1 MGNISNTRL
10 SGLAVGVKRAALSPQ
25 SRKLVITLAG
35 VLAVV
40 FIFVSSN
47 VAANHEPKPHGLPVG
62 VVGPP
67 QLVSATARQ
76 LDRRAPGAF
85 QILGY
90 RSPAAAR
97 TAILHRSVFGAFD
110 PGPPS
115 LLIADAASVPVATL
129 LQDTF
134 TAAARARGAPL
145 IVRDLVPLPPTDPDG
160 GTAFSATLS
169 LIIAGVLGSSMLYLV
184 TRGRALAV
192 HLLAVLAL
200 GVGAGLL
207 TALATNVVVGAFTG
221 HFLAIWGVA
230 ALFVLA
236 LALPIAFFQR
246 LLGLPGTGVGLL
258 VFIVVGDP
266 SSGGATAPQ
275 LLPDPWRAISQALP
289 PGAAVTAM
297 RDVVYFHGYGA
308 TRALIVLGSYAA
320 LGAILAIIADRIR
333 TGAPAATSVASG
345 ADHPN
350 QVSAQPLQGVAPGP
364 PAPSGSFTTTEAMP
378 WQRHQ
383 QKADRDT
390 PPLAAA
396 RAAIGGPPCPALG
409 KSCGGR

>member
-1 MGNISNTRL
+1 MTAKRLNGSHQNTRL
-10 SGLAVGVKRAALSPQ
+10 GGLAVGVKKAALSPE
-25 SRKLVITLAG
+25 SRKLFITLAG

-40 FIFVSSN
+40 FVFVTSN
-47 VAANHEPKPHGLPVG
+47 VAANHDPKPHDLPVG

-85 QILGY
+85 QVLGY

-97 TAILHRSVFGAFD
+97 TAILHRSVYGAFD
-110 PGPPS
+110 LGPPPS
-115 LLIADAASVPVATL
+115 LVIADAASLPVATL
-129 LQDTF
+129 LQETF
-134 TAAARARGAPL
+134 TAAARAQGAPL
-145 IVRDLVPLPPTDPDG
+145 IVHDLVPLPPTDPTG

-169 LIIAGVLGSSMLYLV
+169 LTIAGVLGSSMAYMV
-184 TRGRALAV
+184 AKGRVIAV
-192 HLLAVLAL
+192 HLSAVLAL
-200 GVGAGLL
+200 GIGAGFL
-207 TALATNVVVGAFTG
+207 TALATNVVVGAFTS

-246 LLGLPGTGVGLL
+246 LLGLPGTGLGLL

-308 TRALIVLGSYAA
+308 TRALIVLGSYAV
-320 LGAILAIIADRIR
+320 LGAILAIIADRISAR
-333 TGAPAATSVASG
+333 SHGGTSVASAG
-345 ADHPN
+345 N
-350 QVSAQPLQGVAPGP
+350 K
-364 PAPSGSFTTTEAMP
+364 PA
-378 WQRHQ
+378 
-383 QKADRDT
+383 K
-390 PPLAAA
+390 
-396 RAAIGGPPCPALG
+396 
-409 KSCGGR
+409 

>member
-1 MGNISNTRL
+1 MRGRRVIQRKNSSTGR
-10 SGLAVGVKRAALSPQ
+10 SGLAVGVKRAGRTFAREALSPEN
-25 SRKLVITLAG
+25 RKLAIALAG

-47 VAANHEPKPHGLPVG
+47 VAANHDPKPHNLPIG

-90 RSPAAAR
+90 GSPAAAR
-97 TAILHRSVFGAFD
+97 TAILHRAVYGAFD
-110 PGPPS
+110 PGPPPS
-115 LLIADAASVPVATL
+115 LMIADAASLSVATL

-134 TAAARARGAPL
+134 TAAASAHGARL
-145 IVRDLVPLPPTDPDG
+145 MVQDLVPLPPTDPTG
-160 GTAFSATLS
+160 ATSFSATLS
-169 LIIAGVLGSSMLYLV
+169 LIIAGVLGSSIIYST
-184 TRGRALAV
+184 TRGRTVAV
-192 HLLAVLAL
+192 QLSAVLAL
-200 GVGAGLL
+200 GIGAGLL
-207 TALATNVVVGAFTG
+207 TAVATNLVVGAFSG
-221 HFLAIWGVA
+221 HFLAVWGVA

-246 LLGLPGTGVGLL
+246 LLGLAGTGVGLV

-275 LLPDPWRAISQALP
+275 LLPDPWRVISQALP

-308 TRALIVLGSYAA
+308 TRGLSVLGSYAA
-320 LGAILAIIADRIR
+320 LGAIFAIIASRIR
-333 TGAPAATSVASG
+333 RGAPAATTG
-345 ADHPN
+345 
-350 QVSAQPLQGVAPGP
+350 G
-364 PAPSGSFTTTEAMP
+364 
-378 WQRHQ
+378 
-383 QKADRDT
+383 QK
-390 PPLAAA
+390 P
-396 RAAIGGPPCPALG
+396 
-409 KSCGGR
+409 

>member
-1 MGNISNTRL
+1 MTRL
-10 SGLAVGVKRAALSPQ
+10 GNLAVGVKRAAVSPEN
-25 SRKLVITLAG
+25 RKLVITLAG

-47 VAANHEPKPHGLPVG
+47 VAANHDPKPHDLPVG

-85 QILGY
+85 RILGY
-90 RSPAAAR
+90 RSPSAAR
-97 TAILHRSVFGAFD
+97 TAILHRNVYGAFD
-110 PGPPS
+110 PGPPPS
-115 LLIADAASVPVATL
+115 LLVADAASLSVATL
-129 LQDTF
+129 LQKTF
-134 TAAARARGAPL
+134 TAAARTQGAPL
-145 IVRDLVPLPPTDPDG
+145 IVHDLVPLPPADPNG

-169 LIIAGVLGSSMLYLV
+169 LIVAGVLGSSMLYLV
-184 TRGRALAV
+184 TQRRALAV
-192 HLLAVLAL
+192 HLSAVLAL
-200 GVGAGLL
+200 GAGAGLL
-207 TALATNVVVGAFTG
+207 TAVATSIVVGGAFTSQ
-221 HFLAIWGVA
+221 FLAIWGVA

-275 LLPDPWRAISQALP
+275 LLPNPWRAISQALP

-308 TRALIVLGSYAA
+308 TRPLIVLGSYAA
-320 LGAILAIIADRIR
+320 LGAILAIITDRIR
-333 TGAPAATSVASG
+333 SRAPAATSG
-345 ADHPN
+345 
-350 QVSAQPLQGVAPGP
+350 G
-364 PAPSGSFTTTEAMP
+364 
-378 WQRHQ
+378 QR
-383 QKADRDT
+383 R
-390 PPLAAA
+390 
-396 RAAIGGPPCPALG
+396 
-409 KSCGGR
+409 

>member
-1 MGNISNTRL
+1 MSHISNTRL
-10 SGLAVGVKRAALSPQ
+10 SGLAVSVKRAALSPE
-25 SRKLVITLAG
+25 SRKVVITLAG

-47 VAANHEPKPHGLPVG
+47 VAANHEPKPHHLPVG

-97 TAILHRSVFGAFD
+97 TAILHRSVYGAFD
-110 PGPPS
+110 PGPPPS
-115 LLIADAASVPVATL
+115 LLIADAASLPVATL

-134 TAAARARGAPL
+134 TAAARTQGAPL
-145 IVRDLVPLPPTDPDG
+145 IVHDLVPLPPTDPDG
-160 GTAFSATLS
+160 GTGFSAILS

-192 HLLAVLAL
+192 HLLAVIAL
-200 GVGAGLL
+200 GIGAGLL
-207 TALATNVVVGAFTG
+207 AALATNVVVGAFTG

-246 LLGLPGTGVGLL
+246 LLGLPGTGVGLV
-258 VFIVVGDP
+258 VFIVIGDP

-289 PGAAVTAM
+289 PGAAATAV

-333 TGAPAATSVASG
+333 TGAPAATSEASA

-350 QVSAQPLQGVAPGP
+350 QVSAQPLQGVAPDG
-364 PAPSGSFTTTEAMP
+364 PAPASQHEGSE
-378 WQRHQ
+378 Q
-383 QKADRDT
+383 DR
-390 PPLAAA
+390 PA
-396 RAAIGGPPCPALG
+396 RP
-409 KSCGGR
+409 R

>member
-1 MGNISNTRL
+1 MSHIGSTRL
-10 SGLAVGVKRAALSPQ
+10 SGLAAGFKRGALSPGN
-25 SRKLVITLAG
+25 RKLVLTLAG

-40 FIFVSSN
+40 FIFVGSN
-47 VAANHEPKPHGLPVG
+47 VAANHEPKPHDLPVG
-62 VVGPP
+62 VIGTP
-67 QLVSATARQ
+67 QLVTATARQ

-90 RSPAAAR
+90 RTPAAAR
-97 TAILHRSVFGAFD
+97 TAILHRSIYGAFD
-110 PGPPS
+110 PGPPPS
-115 LLIADAASVPVATL
+115 LLTADAASLPVATL
-129 LQDTF
+129 LQETF
-134 TAAARARGAPL
+134 TAAARAQGAPL
-145 IVRDLVPLPPTDPDG
+145 IVHDLVPLPPTDPNG

-184 TRGRALAV
+184 TQRRALAV
-192 HLLAVLAL
+192 HLAAVLAL
-200 GVGAGLL
+200 GIGAGLL
-207 TALATNVVVGAFTG
+207 TVVATNIVVGAFAG
-221 HFLAIWGVA
+221 QFLAIWGVA

-308 TRALIVLGSYAA
+308 TRALIVLGSYAV
-320 LGAILAIIADRIR
+320 LGAILAIITDRIR
-333 TGAPAATSVASG
+333 PAAPAATS
-345 ADHPN
+345 
-350 QVSAQPLQGVAPGP
+350 
-364 PAPSGSFTTTEAMP
+364 
-378 WQRHQ
+378 
-383 QKADRDT
+383 
-390 PPLAAA
+390 
-396 RAAIGGPPCPALG
+396 GGPRADNPAG
-409 KSCGGR
+409 

>member
-1 MGNISNTRL
+1 MHANGIPWAHLDDAGDHPARGLSRFERQKRRMSHISNTRP
-10 SGLAVGVKRAALSPQ
+10 SGLAAGVKRALLSPEN
-25 SRKLVITLAG
+25 RKLVIVLAG

-47 VAANHEPKPHGLPVG
+47 VAANHEPKPHDLPVG

-97 TAILHRSVFGAFD
+97 TAILHRSVYGAFD
-110 PGPPS
+110 PGTPPS
-115 LLIADAASVPVATL
+115 LLIADAASLPVATL
-129 LQDTF
+129 LQRTF
-134 TAAARARGAPL
+134 TAAAHAQGAPL
-145 IVRDLVPLPPTDPDG
+145 IVHDLVPLPPTDPNG
-160 GTAFSATLS
+160 GTAFSATLN
-169 LIIAGVLGSSMLYLV
+169 LIIARVLGSSMLYMV
-184 TRGRALAV
+184 TRDRGLAV
-192 HLLAVLAL
+192 HLSAVVAL
-200 GVGAGLL
+200 GIGAGLL
-207 TALATNVVVGAFTG
+207 AAVATNVVVGAFTG
-221 HFLAIWGVA
+221 QFLAIWGVA

-297 RDVVYFHGYGA
+297 RDAVYFHGYGA

-333 TGAPAATSVASG
+333 PGAPAATSSC
-345 ADHPN
+345 
-350 QVSAQPLQGVAPGP
+350 P
-364 PAPSGSFTTTEAMP
+364 P
-378 WQRHQ
+378 R
-383 QKADRDT
+383 
-390 PPLAAA
+390 
-396 RAAIGGPPCPALG
+396 
-409 KSCGGR
+409 

>member
-1 MGNISNTRL
+1 MSHISNTRL
-10 SGLAVGVKRAALSPQ
+10 SNLAADVKRASLSPEN
-25 SRKLVITLAG
+25 RKLVIVLAG
-35 VLAVV
+35 VLAVI

-47 VAANHEPKPHGLPVG
+47 VAANHEPKPHDLPVG
-62 VVGPP
+62 VVGSP

-97 TAILHRSVFGAFD
+97 TAILHRSVYGAFD
-110 PGPPS
+110 PGTPPS
-115 LLIADAASVPVATL
+115 LLIADAASLPVATL

-134 TAAARARGAPL
+134 TAAAHAQGAPL
-145 IVRDLVPLPPTDPDG
+145 IVHDLVPLPPTDPNG
-160 GTAFSATLS
+160 GTAFSATLN
-169 LIIAGVLGSSMLYLV
+169 LIIAGILGSSMLYAV
-184 TRGRALAV
+184 TRDRGLAV
-192 HLLAVLAL
+192 HLSAVVAL
-200 GVGAGLL
+200 GIGAGLL
-207 TALATNVVVGAFTG
+207 AAVATNVVVGAFTG
-221 HFLAIWGVA
+221 QFLAIWGVA

-246 LLGLPGTGVGLL
+246 LLGQPGTGVGLL

-297 RDVVYFHGYGA
+297 RDAVYFHGYGA

-333 TGAPAATSVASG
+333 PGAPAATSS
-345 ADHPN
+345 
-350 QVSAQPLQGVAPGP
+350 GP
-364 PAPSGSFTTTEAMP
+364 P
-378 WQRHQ
+378 R
-383 QKADRDT
+383 
-390 PPLAAA
+390 
-396 RAAIGGPPCPALG
+396 
-409 KSCGGR
+409 

>member
-1 MGNISNTRL
+1 MSHSSDTRP
-10 SGLAVGVKRAALSPQ
+10 GGPAAGVKRPALSPEN
-25 SRKLVITLAG
+25 RKLVIALAG
-35 VLAVV
+35 VLALV

-47 VAANHEPKPHGLPVG
+47 VAANHAPKPHDLPVG
-62 VVGPP
+62 VVGTP

-85 QILGY
+85 QIRGY

-97 TAILHRSVFGAFD
+97 TAILQRSVYGAFD
-110 PGPPS
+110 PGPPPS
-115 LLIADAASVPVATL
+115 LQVADAASLPVATL
-129 LQDTF
+129 LQETF

-145 IVRDLVPLPPTDPDG
+145 IVHDLVPLPPTDPTG

-169 LIIAGVLGSSMLYLV
+169 LIIAGVLGSSLLYVV
-184 TRGRALAV
+184 TQGRGLAV
-192 HLLAVLAL
+192 HLSAVLAL
-200 GVGAGLL
+200 GIGAGLL
-207 TALATNVVVGAFTG
+207 TAVATNVVVGAFTG
-221 HFLAIWGVA
+221 QFLAIWGVA

-308 TRALIVLGSYAA
+308 TRALIVLGSYAV
-320 LGAILAIIADRIR
+320 LGAILAIITDRIR
-333 TGAPAATSVASG
+333 PVRPLSPPAARP
-345 ADHPN
+345 ADN
-350 QVSAQPLQGVAPGP
+350 
-364 PAPSGSFTTTEAMP
+364 PA
-378 WQRHQ
+378 R
-383 QKADRDT
+383 
-390 PPLAAA
+390 
-396 RAAIGGPPCPALG
+396 
-409 KSCGGR
+409 

>member
-1 MGNISNTRL
+1 MSHSSNTRP
-10 SGLAVGVKRAALSPQ
+10 SGLAVGVKRAALSPEN
-25 SRKLVITLAG
+25 RKLVITLAG

-47 VAANHEPKPHGLPVG
+47 VAANHEPKPHDLPVG
-62 VVGPP
+62 VVGTP
-67 QLVSATARQ
+67 QLVSATAGQ

-90 RSPAAAR
+90 RSPAAAQ
-97 TAILHRSVFGAFD
+97 TAILRRSVYGAFD
-110 PGPPS
+110 PGPPPS
-115 LLIADAASVPVATL
+115 LLVADAASLPVATL
-129 LQDTF
+129 LQETF
-134 TAAARARGAPL
+134 TAAAREQGAPL
-145 IVRDLVPLPPTDPDG
+145 IVHDLVPLPPTDPAG

-169 LIIAGVLGSSMLYLV
+169 LIIAGVLGSSMIYVV
-184 TRGRALAV
+184 TQRRSLAV
-192 HLLAVLAL
+192 HLSAVLAL

-207 TALATNVVVGAFTG
+207 AAVATNFVVGAF
-221 HFLAIWGVA
+221 HSQFLAIWGVA

-289 PGAAVTAM
+289 PGAAATAM

-320 LGAILAIIADRIR
+320 LGAILAIITDRIR
-333 TGAPAATSVASG
+333 TGRPS
-345 ADHPN
+345 
-350 QVSAQPLQGVAPGP
+350 P
-364 PAPSGSFTTTEAMP
+364 PPV
-378 WQRHQ
+378 
-383 QKADRDT
+383 
-390 PPLAAA
+390 A
-396 RAAIGGPPCPALG
+396 RAADNPA
-409 KSCGGR
+409 R

>member
-1 MGNISNTRL
+1 MDHISSTRL
-10 SGLAVGVKRAALSPQ
+10 SGLAVAVKRSVLSPE
-25 SRKLVITLAG
+25 SRNLVITLAG

-62 VVGPP
+62 VVGSP
-67 QLVSATARQ
+67 QLVSATAVQ
-76 LDRRAPGAF
+76 LDRHAPGAF

-90 RSPAAAR
+90 RTPAAAR
-97 TAILHRSVFGAFD
+97 TAILHRSVYGAFD
-110 PGPPS
+110 PGPPPS
-115 LLIADAASVPVATL
+115 LLIADAASLPVATL

-134 TAAARARGAPL
+134 TAAARAQGAPL
-145 IVRDLVPLPPTDPDG
+145 IVHDLVPLPPTDPEG

-169 LIIAGVLGSSMLYLV
+169 LIIAGVLGSSMLYVV

-192 HLLAVLAL
+192 HLWAVLAL
-200 GVGAGLL
+200 GIGAGLVM
-207 TALATNVVVGAFTG
+207 ALATNVVIGAFTS

-246 LLGLPGTGVGLL
+246 LLGLPGTGIGLL
-258 VFIVVGDP
+258 VFIVIGDP

-289 PGAAVTAM
+289 PGAAATAM

-308 TRALIVLGSYAA
+308 TRALIVLAGYAV
-320 LGAILAIIADRIR
+320 LGVILAIVADRIR
-333 TGAPAATSVASG
+333 NGAPAAASVASA
-345 ADHPN
+345 ADHPD
-350 QVSAQPLQGVAPGP
+350 QVQAG
-364 PAPSGSFTTTEAMP
+364 
-378 WQRHQ
+378 
-383 QKADRDT
+383 
-390 PPLAAA
+390 
-396 RAAIGGPPCPALG
+396 
-409 KSCGGR
+409 

>member
-1 MGNISNTRL
+1 MAHISSTRL
-10 SGLAVGVKRAALSPQ
+10 SGLAVGVKAAVLSPE
-25 SRKLVITLAG
+25 SRKLVLTLAG

-40 FIFVSSN
+40 FIFVASN
-47 VAANHEPKPHGLPVG
+47 VAANHAPRPHGLPVG

-97 TAILHRSVFGAFD
+97 TAILHRSVYGAFD
-110 PGPPS
+110 PGPPPS
-115 LLIADAASVPVATL
+115 LLTADAASLPVATL

-134 TAAARARGAPL
+134 TAAARAHGAPL
-145 IVRDLVPLPPTDPDG
+145 IVRDLVPLPPADPNG
-160 GTAFSATLS
+160 ATAFSATLS

-192 HLLAVLAL
+192 HLLAVIAL
-200 GVGAGLL
+200 GIGAGLL
-207 TALATNVVVGAFTG
+207 AAVATNVVVGAFTG
-221 HFLAIWGVA
+221 QFLAIWGVA

-246 LLGLPGTGVGLL
+246 LLGLPGTGIGLL

-289 PGAAVTAM
+289 PGAAATAM

-333 TGAPAATSVASG
+333 TRAPAATS
-345 ADHPN
+345 ADSPN
-350 QVSAQPLQGVAPGP
+350 QVSAPV
-364 PAPSGSFTTTEAMP
+364 S
-378 WQRHQ
+378 R
-383 QKADRDT
+383 
-390 PPLAAA
+390 
-396 RAAIGGPPCPALG
+396 
-409 KSCGGR
+409 

>member
-1 MGNISNTRL
+1 MGHTSKTRL
-10 SGLAVGVKRAALSPQ
+10 SGLGVGVKRAALSPE
-25 SRKLVITLAG
+25 SRKLVIALAG

-47 VAANHEPKPHGLPVG
+47 VAANHEPKPHHLPVG

-97 TAILHRSVFGAFD
+97 TAILHRSVYGAFD
-110 PGPPS
+110 PGPPPS
-115 LLIADAASVPVATL
+115 LLIADAASLPVATL

-134 TAAARARGAPL
+134 TAAARAQGAPL
-145 IVRDLVPLPPTDPDG
+145 TVHDLVPLPPTDPEG

-192 HLLAVLAL
+192 HLLAVMAL
-200 GVGAGLL
+200 GIGAGLL
-207 TALATNVVVGAFTG
+207 AALATNVVVGAFTS

-258 VFIVVGDP
+258 VFIVLGDP

-333 TGAPAATSVASG
+333 TGMPAATSVAG
-345 ADHPN
+345 AADDPN
-350 QVSAQPLQGVAPGP
+350 RAPTVG
-364 PAPSGSFTTTEAMP
+364 
-378 WQRHQ
+378 
-383 QKADRDT
+383 
-390 PPLAAA
+390 
-396 RAAIGGPPCPALG
+396 
-409 KSCGGR
+409 

>member
-1 MGNISNTRL
+1 MSHISNTRL
-10 SGLAVGVKRAALSPQ
+10 SGLAAWVKRAALSPEN
-25 SRKLVITLAG
+25 RKLVIALVG

-47 VAANHEPKPHGLPVG
+47 VAANHEPRPHDLPIG
-62 VVGPP
+62 AVGPP

-90 RSPAAAR
+90 RSLAAAR
-97 TAILHRSVFGAFD
+97 TAILHRTVYGAFD
-110 PGPPS
+110 PGPPPS
-115 LLIADAASVPVATL
+115 LLVADAASLPVATL
-129 LQDTF
+129 LQETF
-134 TAAARARGAPL
+134 TPAARAQGAPL
-145 IVRDLVPLPPTDPDG
+145 MVYDLVPLPPTDPAG

-169 LIIAGVLGSSMLYLV
+169 LIIAGVLGSSILYVV
-184 TRGRALAV
+184 TQRRALAV
-192 HLLAVLAL
+192 HLSAVMAL
-200 GVGAGLL
+200 GIGAGLL
-207 TALATNVVVGAFTG
+207 TAVATNVVVGAFTG
-221 HFLAIWGVA
+221 QFLAIWGVA

-246 LLGLPGTGVGLL
+246 LLGLPGTGVGLV

-308 TRALIVLGSYAA
+308 SRALIVLGSYAA
-320 LGAILAIIADRIR
+320 LGAILAIITDRIR
-333 TGAPAATSVASG
+333 TGAPAAASG
-345 ADHPN
+345 A
-350 QVSAQPLQGVAPGP
+350 
-364 PAPSGSFTTTEAMP
+364 
-378 WQRHQ
+378 
-383 QKADRDT
+383 
-390 PPLAAA
+390 AAA
-396 RAAIGGPPCPALG
+396 TSGGPQP
-409 KSCGGR
+409 